1 LAVKRSQS
9 AARVLAAL
17 EQIAR
22 HQPIGVSAL
31 ARLLDADK
39 SALQRDVMTLADA
52 GWIRA
57 APGPSTQWEL
67 APYAMTIAQLPASL
81 SGLRMQA
88 RAALDALRQEINET
102 VYLMA
107 PDRNRFIVVDA
118 IESRPGLRMFSPLG
132 IVAQVRRTATGRA
145 FLAGLPPQG
154 QLDWLGEPPDAATLA
169 DFARVRQQGYAVSDG
184 EMRPGSIA
192 IAAPIFGLDQRPEA
206 AICIT
211 GTSERLPPDRW
222 AAIGEATAAAAM
234 TVSAAQTG
242 RERIAAG
249 L

>member
-118 IESRPGLRMFSPLG
+118 IESRPGLRMFSP
-132 IVAQVRRTATGRA
+132 ACRRKASWTGSVSRPMPRPLRTLHASGSRAMRSAMARCGPAPSPSPPPSSDSISGRRQPYASQAHQSASRQTAGPRSA
-145 FLAGLPPQG
+145 RRRPP
-154 QLDWLGEPPDAATLA
+154 PP
-169 DFARVRQQGYAVSDG
+169 
-184 EMRPGSIA
+184 
-192 IAAPIFGLDQRPEA
+192 
-206 AICIT
+206 
-211 GTSERLPPDRW
+211 
-222 AAIGEATAAAAM
+222 
-234 TVSAAQTG
+234 
-242 RERIAAG
+242 
-249 L
+249 